1 MNIKIEKAIFG
12 HGNDHVVGD
21 IFEIGPTD
29 NPKCVKTYEVIS
41 IEGDF
46 LNCKEIELQEINTS
60 YATELEVVE

>member
-1 MNIKIEKAIFG
+1 MNIKIEKAVVA
-12 HGNDHVVGD
+12 NDIAVGD
-21 IFEIGPTD
+21 YFEISPAD
-29 NPKCVKTYEVIS
+29 YPKHIRTYKVIS